1 MALLSISA
9 KPLSYTAANGSSP
22 AVKRR
27 LRDNCRFRILLP
39 SLMNSGVIYA
49 ALAFL
54 SWGLFPLYFRA
65 ISEVPPSQI
74 LLHRMLWSLAFLAVV
89 LAVRRQ
95 WKWLPQ
101 LLAGPRAVA
110 AFVASAVLL
119 SANWLVYIWAVNNNH
134 VVEASLGY
142 FINPLVNIM
151 LGYFFLHERLRAGQW
166 GAIALAAAGVAWLA
180 WQAGNMPWIALALA
194 FSFGAYGLMRKTAPL
209 GALEG
214 LSFETMVLFPF
225 ALAYL
230 AWLSFSGN
238 NAFTAVDGTTQWLLV
253 ALGPL
258 TAVPLLLFAAGAR
271 RIPLSVLG
279 LLQYISP
286 SIQFLLGVLLF
297 QEAFSAARLVGFVM
311 IWAALAL
318 YAAEGLWKRAG

>member
-1 MALLSISA
+1 
-9 KPLSYTAANGSSP
+9 
-22 AVKRR
+22 
-27 LRDNCRFRILLP
+27 
-39 SLMNSGVIYA
+39 MNSGVIYA

-65 ISEVPPSQI
+65 IADVPPSQI
-74 LLHRMLWSLAFLAVV
+74 LMHRMIWSLVFLAVL

-101 LLAGPRAVA
+101 LLASPRAVA
-110 AFVASAVLL
+110 AFMASAVLL
-119 SANWLVYIWAVNNNH
+119 SANWLIYIWAVNNHH

-151 LGYFFLHERLRAGQW
+151 LGYFLLHERLRAGQW

-194 FSFGAYGLMRKTAPL
+194 FTFGAYGLMRKTAPL

-225 ALAYL
+225 ALGYL
-230 AWLSFSGN
+230 AWLSITGD
-238 NAFTAVDGTTQWLLV
+238 NAFAAADGNTQWMLV

-258 TAVPLLLFAAGAR
+258 TAVPLLLFGAGAR

-286 SIQFLLGVLLF
+286 SMQFLIGVLLF
-297 QEAFSAARLVGFVM
+297 REPFSLPRLAGFAL

-318 YAAEGLWKRAG
+318 YALEGLWQRR